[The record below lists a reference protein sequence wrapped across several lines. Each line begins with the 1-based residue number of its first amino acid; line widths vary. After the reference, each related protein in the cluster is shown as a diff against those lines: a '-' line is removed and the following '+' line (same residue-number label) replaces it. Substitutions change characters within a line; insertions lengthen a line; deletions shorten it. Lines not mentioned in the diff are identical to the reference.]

1 MSITVTVNGQTGP
14 TIKATTGDT
23 IGVTVSAANSPGA
36 TGAQGPAGP
45 ANSLSIG
52 TVTSGTAAA
61 TITGTAPSQV
71 LNLVLQK
78 GDTGSTGPQGPAGS
92 VNLADETPQ
101 PLGTASAGTALTAA
115 RADHVHAVGSITFS
129 SLSGIPSTFTPAA
142 HVHAVSDVTGL
153 QTALDSKQPAG
164 TYATLVGGTV
174 PSAQL
179 PSFVDDIVEYANLA
193 AFTEQSTGK
202 IYVARDTGK
211 IYRWSGS
218 AYIEISPSP
227 GSTDSVTEGSVN
239 LYHTTNRAA
248 AAAPVQS
255 VNMKTGAV
263 ALTASDVGAA
273 ATSHTHS
280 LADLTQSSATTGQV
294 PTWNGTAWAAAT
306 PSGGGGGGSA
316 NIVEAATAAGFPATG
331 AAQTLYVS
339 TDASRVYRWSGSV
352 YVEIGTAGGTGTDSD
367 LRALFVPAA
376 PTSVTATGGNAQA
389 TVSWTA
395 PAALSV
401 LPITD
406 YTIQY
411 STNSGSTWTTFTRA
425 ASAAT
430 SATVTGLTNGTA
442 VVFRVSAT
450 NGVGT
455 SSYSTASSAVTP
467 AAPSAVPVTYANR
480 YGAAGASHSVTGA
493 TTVTAVLNGN
503 SSFANDSARLWLL
516 INVTGT
522 LSYTVTA
529 SSQAGGD
536 IGRLHISSASPSSSA
551 AMTAVSSEVSGTQ
564 TTSGTASV
572 TAGQHLVLVYTKDS
586 EDSEL
591 NDRVTAVLSI
601 S

>member
-1 MSITVTVNGQTGP
+1 
-14 TIKATTGDT
+14 
-23 IGVTVSAANSPGA
+23 
-36 TGAQGPAGP
+36 
-45 ANSLSIG
+45 
-52 TVTSGTAAA
+52 
-61 TITGTAPSQV
+61 
-71 LNLVLQK
+71 
-78 GDTGSTGPQGPAGS
+78 
-92 VNLADETPQ
+92 
-101 PLGTASAGTALTAA
+101 
-115 RADHVHAVGSITFS
+115 
-129 SLSGIPSTFTPAA
+129 
-142 HVHAVSDVTGL
+142 VSDVTGL

>member
-1 MSITVTVNGQTGP
+1 LSITVTVNGQTGP